1 MILLSIKISQ
11 KYEVT
16 GEKKTPIYMQV
27 YVFYHDTISIQIEEE
42 KKHLHKNKHIFFIL
56 AHLMLQ
62 LKYSHT
68 KQL

>member
-16 GEKKTPIYMQV
+16 GEKKTPDIQV

-42 KKHLHKNKHIFFIL
+42 KKP
-56 AHLMLQ
+56 
-62 LKYSHT
+62 SS
-68 KQL
+68 

>member
-16 GEKKTPIYMQV
+16 GEPPPRDIQV

-56 AHLMLQ
+56 AHLIQ

>member
-16 GEKKTPIYMQV
+16 GDPPPPPHIQV

-42 KKHLHKNKHIFFIL
+42 KKP
-56 AHLMLQ
+56 
-62 LKYSHT
+62 SS
-68 KQL
+68 

>member
-16 GEKKTPIYMQV
+16 GDPPHIQV

-42 KKHLHKNKHIFFIL
+42 KKP
-56 AHLMLQ
+56 
-62 LKYSHT
+62 SS
-68 KQL
+68 